1 MLDLVSTPKGR
12 IVAAALRLAEA
23 KPWREVTLL
32 DIARGAGLTLTEL
45 RAQVGSKTDILAD
58 LTRIVDD
65 ELMTRMSLRNA
76 ADSSTR
82 DRLFDVVMTRFDLL
96 QPHKP
101 ALKSILAD
109 AARLQA
115 ALPIGPALASQAWM
129 LAAAGIGAE
138 GPIGAARVAGLAAA
152 YGAALRLWLDD
163 DEPGQAR
170 TMAALDKRLRSGE
183 RLLGGVEDA
192 LGSLSRMVED
202 MRAWKRRRRQRT
214 DGGHADAATEPGADR
229 PANGF

>member
-109 AARLQA
+109 LAEREAKPTKDKTNFFAKNVIEYMGQTTEMKPDPHREAAFRVLKSA
-115 ALPIGPALASQAWM
+115 DVPSVLIELAYVSNRQD
-129 LAAAGIGAE
+129 AE
-138 GPIGAARVAGLAAA
+138 NLKSVEWREKVSTSIANAVARYFNFAGLP
-152 YGAALRLWLDD
+152 L
-163 DEPGQAR
+163 
-170 TMAALDKRLRSGE
+170 
-183 RLLGGVEDA
+183 
-192 LGSLSRMVED
+192 
-202 MRAWKRRRRQRT
+202 
-214 DGGHADAATEPGADR
+214 
-229 PANGF
+229 